1 MVLRQSMVQIS
12 WTGAIEIRK
21 PIASIRS
28 LRGIRLTLCSAL
40 PSTIAYSPAHMG
52 PSSLQL
58 WEQYP
63 SVD

>member
-1 MVLRQSMVQIS
+1 MAQIS

-21 PIASIRS
+21 PIASIRN
-28 LRGIRLTLCSAL
+28 LRRVRLTLCSPQHDCLLTCPHWYFVSA
-40 PSTIAYSPAHMG
+40 A
-52 PSSLQL
+52 